1 MANRKVKNKRRNKK
15 NSNKEL
21 IAIILIIVGFI
32 SLISLFSSK
41 MGIVGNLFY
50 KLFTFLAGSGN
61 FIFPF
66 LIVFWG
72 FIYGMKKFEENF
84 SKIFISTFIIAI
96 CILVFLDGTKNLD
109 LTLIDRISLS
119 MQYLDIARSGGVIG
133 SIFGFFLYKLFGSVG
148 TYIILSLIIIGNLYL
163 LAKVNINGLSLI
175 KDNMISLVNGI
186 SSSFNKLKERV
197 KEKSESKEDLEK
209 SNLDIDNIFE
219 NNDSEELIE
228 TDSKEDDV
236 SIEDIEIKDYNTDQN
251 TEDDTSYDLEENLQ
265 TDPLLED
272 KKREVKTK
280 NKRSL
285 KTKEDIENNL
295 EFKKTIE
302 NINNSEA
309 KNEYSFPPLGLLME
323 SSSSLPKSNNDIV
336 RNGKIIEQTMENFGI
351 DCKIV
356 AIKRGPVITCYEI
369 EPAPGVRLSKIVALN
384 DNLALSLASSDIR
397 IEAPIPGKSAV
408 GIEVANKKKES
419 VNIRDIISSSEFK
432 NLQSKLPLALG
443 KDVSGSII
451 ISSIDRMPHLLIAG
465 ATGSGKSVCI
475 NTIITNILYKSS
487 PEDVKL
493 MLIDPKVVELSVY
506 NGIPHLLIPVVTD
519 PKKASFALNWAVS
532 EMEKRYKQF
541 SENSVRDIKS
551 YNNKVKRGEIEANKM
566 PQILIII
573 DELADLMMV
582 AKNEVEDYITR
593 LAQMARAA
601 GIHLIIA
608 TQRPSVDVI
617 TGTIKANIPSRI
629 AFAVSSSV
637 DSRTILDASG
647 AEKLLGKGDMLFYPG
662 YLSKPI
668 RVQGAFI
675 SDEEVER
682 VVSYVVEN
690 SDYDKKTEDKIKSE
704 IIEKRNDL
712 EDPKDPLFEEA
723 LRNILLNEQASI
735 SFLQRKLKVGYSRA
749 ARIVDQM
756 EESGILGPHEGSKPR
771 KILMSPEEIRKF
783 LGEDDE

>member
-175 KDNMISLVNGI
+175 KDNMISLGNGI
-186 SSSFNKLKERV
+186 SSSFNKLKEKV
-197 KEKSESKEDLEK
+197 KKKSESKEDLEK

-219 NNDSEELIE
+219 NNDSEKLLE

-285 KTKEDIENNL
+285 KTKEDIKDNL
-295 EFKKTIE
+295 EFNKTIE
-302 NINNSEA
+302 NINNSDV
-309 KNEYSFPPLGLLME
+309 KNEYSFPPLDLLME

>member
-84 SKIFISTFIIAI
+84 SKIFISTFIISI

-175 KDNMISLVNGI
+175 KDNMISLGNGI
-186 SSSFNKLKERV
+186 SSSFNQLKERV

-209 SNLDIDNIFE
+209 SNLDIENIFE
-219 NNDSEELIE
+219 NNDSEKLLE
-228 TDSKEDDV
+228 TESKEDDL
-236 SIEDIEIKDYNTDQN
+236 SIEDIEIKDYNTDKN

-265 TDPLLED
+265 TDSLLED
-272 KKREVKTK
+272 KKRDVKTK

-309 KNEYSFPPLGLLME
+309 KNEYSFPPLDLLME

-408 GIEVANKKKES
+408 GIEVANKKKEA

>member
-1 MANRKVKNKRRNKK
+1 MTNRKVKNKRRNKK
-15 NSNKEL
+15 KSNREL

-32 SLISLFSSK
+32 SLVSLFSSK
-41 MGIVGNLFY
+41 MGIVGSLFY

-72 FIYGMKKFEENF
+72 FIYGLKKFEENF
-84 SKIFISTFIIAI
+84 LRIFISTFIIAI

-119 MQYLDIARSGGVIG
+119 MQYLDIARSGGVVG

-163 LAKVNINGLSLI
+163 LAKVNVNSLSLL
-175 KDNMISLVNGI
+175 KDNMISLGNGI
-186 SSSFNKLKERV
+186 SSSFNKLQEKI
-197 KEKSESKEDLEK
+197 KEKSESKEKLEK
-209 SNLDIDNIFE
+209 PNLDIENIFKTD
-219 NNDSEELIE
+219 DSEKLLE
-228 TDSKEDDV
+228 TESKEDEV
-236 SIEDIEIKDYNTDQN
+236 RIEDIEIKDYNTDQDIEDN
-251 TEDDTSYDLEENLQ
+251 TTSNLDENIQ
-265 TDPLLED
+265 TDPLFED
-272 KKREVKTK
+272 KKSDAKTK
-280 NKRSL
+280 SKRNR
-285 KTKEDIENNL
+285 KTKEDIEDNL
-295 EFKKTIE
+295 EFNKTIE
-302 NINNSEA
+302 NINNSEV
-309 KNEYSFPPLGLLME
+309 KNEYSFPPLDLLME

-419 VNIRDIISSSEFK
+419 VNIRDIISSGEFK

-551 YNNKVKRGEIEANKM
+551 YNNKVKKGEIEANKM

-690 SDYDKKTEDKIKSE
+690 SNYDKKTEDKIKNE

-712 EDPKDPLFEEA
+712 EDPKDPLFDEA

-756 EESGILGPHEGSKPR
+756 EETGILGPHEGSKPR

-783 LGEDDE
+783 LGENDE

>member
-175 KDNMISLVNGI
+175 KDNMISLGNGI
-186 SSSFNKLKERV
+186 SSSFNKLKEKI
-197 KEKSESKEDLEK
+197 KEKSESKENLEK

-219 NNDSEELIE
+219 NNDSEKLLE

-265 TDPLLED
+265 TDSLLED
-272 KKREVKTK
+272 KKRDIKTK

-285 KTKEDIENNL
+285 KTKEDIEDNL

-309 KNEYSFPPLGLLME
+309 KNEYSFPPLDLFME

>member
-1 MANRKVKNKRRNKK
+1 MLANRKVKNKRKNKK

-175 KDNMISLVNGI
+175 KDNMISLGNGI

-197 KEKSESKEDLEK
+197 KDKSESKEDLEK
-209 SNLDIDNIFE
+209 YNLDIENIFE

-228 TDSKEDDV
+228 TDSKEDI

-251 TEDDTSYDLEENLQ
+251 TEDDTSYNLEENLQ
-265 TDPLLED
+265 TDSIRED
-272 KKREVKTK
+272 KKRDVKTK

-285 KTKEDIENNL
+285 KTKEDIKDNL
-295 EFKKTIE
+295 EFNKTIE

-309 KNEYSFPPLGLLME
+309 KNEYSFPPLDLLME

-369 EPAPGVRLSKIVALN
+369 EPAPGVRLSKIVGLN

-408 GIEVANKKKES
+408 GIEVANKKKEA

>member
-1 MANRKVKNKRRNKK
+1 MANRKVKNKRKNKK

-175 KDNMISLVNGI
+175 KDNMISLGNGI
-186 SSSFNKLKERV
+186 SSSFNKLKEKI
-197 KEKSESKEDLEK
+197 KEKSESKENLEK

-219 NNDSEELIE
+219 NNDSEKLLE

-285 KTKEDIENNL
+285 KTKEDIKDNL
-295 EFKKTIE
+295 EFNKTIE
-302 NINNSEA
+302 NINNSDV
-309 KNEYSFPPLGLLME
+309 KNEYSFPPLDLLME

>member
-1 MANRKVKNKRRNKK
+1 MANRKVKNKRKNKK

-175 KDNMISLVNGI
+175 KDNMISLGNGI

-197 KEKSESKEDLEK
+197 KDKSESKEDLEK
-209 SNLDIDNIFE
+209 YNLDIENIFE

-228 TDSKEDDV
+228 TDSKEDI

-251 TEDDTSYDLEENLQ
+251 TEDDTSYNLEENLQ
-265 TDPLLED
+265 TDSIRED
-272 KKREVKTK
+272 KKRDVKTK

-285 KTKEDIENNL
+285 KTKEDIKDNL
-295 EFKKTIE
+295 EFNKTIE

-309 KNEYSFPPLGLLME
+309 KNEYSFPPLDLLME

-369 EPAPGVRLSKIVALN
+369 EPAPGVRLSKIVGLN

-408 GIEVANKKKES
+408 GIEVANKKKEA